1 MADQHHWRF
10 FRAGGFDQ
18 VRLDSAEDLLNLD
31 RLDPKLWVALSC
43 PVADLEFDA
52 QTLRYL
58 DADGDGH
65 IRVPELIA
73 GLQWVGARLK
83 DHAPLVAGAAA
94 LPLSAIDEQS
104 EGGRHLAAAARR
116 LLDNLGR
123 GAQPALT
130 TEDTADVQRIFGQ
143 MRFNGDGVITE
154 ATAVD
159 EALTAAIRTIVAAVG
174 GITDRSGA
182 EGVDGERVVR
192 FFVDAAAVIE
202 WHAKGAAQRG
212 VQGAQTLAGAEA
224 FHAVR
229 AKVDD
234 YFTRCRLAS
243 FDAGAVATLNPPADA
258 YATLAAGSVDANAA
272 ALEALPLARIEP
284 DRPLPLT
291 SGVNP
296 AWAAHVAAL
305 RDHAVTPLLGA
316 RDALTPAEWQRLCR
330 EFDAYEAWSSTRPA
344 TPVADLPLAGL
355 QRLVSSG
362 VRDKL
367 EALIASDLAVAPE
380 TDALAALD
388 QLVRYTRDL
397 AQLAHNF
404 VAFRDFYTRKR
415 KAIFQAGTIYF
426 DGRSAELV
434 IKVGD
439 PNKHAVLADLSR
451 LCLVYFECLRGAE
464 KQNVVAAFTAG
475 DGDQFIVG
483 RNGVF
488 YDRSGRDWRATIVK
502 VIEQP
507 ISVRQA
513 FWSPYK
519 RAARMIGEQM
529 HKFAAARAA
538 ANQAK
543 AAEQAMLAG
552 AKLQTPPAAPPP
564 FDVGKFAGIFAAIG
578 LAIGAIG
585 TAIASM
591 VTGLISLPAWK
602 IPLVFLG
609 IIALVSGPAMLLA
622 WLRLRQRNLGPL
634 LDANGWAVNARAFIN
649 IPFGATLTQ
658 VAVLPPGSERALTD
672 PYAERPKRWPWYAAL
687 LLAAAAVAW
696 WWFKFRGGAA

>member
-1 MADQHHWRF
+1 MPNAHHWRF

-18 VRLDSAEDLLNLD
+18 VRIDTAEDLLRLD
-31 RLDPKLWVALSC
+31 QLDPKLWAALSC

-73 GLQWVGARLK
+73 GLAWIGTRLK
-83 DHAPLVAGAAA
+83 DRAPLLAGAAA
-94 LPLSAIDEQS
+94 LPIAAIDDS
-104 EGGRHLAAAARR
+104 SDEGRQLIGAAKR

-123 GAQPALT
+123 GTQPTLT
-130 TEDTADVQRIFGQ
+130 IDDTADVQRIFGQ
-143 MRFNGDGVITE
+143 MRFNGDGVVTE
-154 ATAVD
+154 ATAAD
-159 EALTAAIRTIVAAVG
+159 EGLAAAIRTIVATVG
-174 GITDRSGA
+174 GVTDRSGTI
-182 EGVDGERVVR
+182 GVDGERVVR
-192 FFVDAAAVIE
+192 FFVDAAALIE
-202 WHAKGAAQRG
+202 WHAQGAAQRG
-212 VQGAQTLAGAEA
+212 ALGARTLAGAEA

-229 AKVDD
+229 GKVDD

-243 FDAGAVATLNPPADA
+243 FDAGAIATLNPPGDA
-258 YATLAAGSVDANAA
+258 YDALAAGRVSPYDAM
-272 ALEALPLARIEP
+272 LEALPLARIEA
-284 DRPLPLT
+284 DRPLPLDR
-291 SGVNP
+291 GVNP
-296 AWAAHVAAL
+296 AWAVRLEAL
-305 RDHAVTPLLGA
+305 REHSVAPLFGT
-316 RDALTPAEWQRLCR
+316 RDALLPSEWQRLCQ
-330 EFDAYEAWSSTRPA
+330 EFDAYEAWSSTRP
-344 TPVADLPLAGL
+344 TTQVADLPLATL
-355 QRLVSSG
+355 QQMSG
-362 VRDKL
+362 GDLRTRL

-404 VAFRDFYTRKR
+404 VAFRDFYTGKR

-434 IKVGD
+434 VKVGD
-439 PNKHAVLADLSR
+439 VAKHATLADLSR
-451 LCLVYFECLRGAE
+451 LCLVYFECRRGPD
-464 KQNVVAAFTAG
+464 KLNVVAAFTAG

-488 YDRSGRDWRATIVK
+488 YDRKGGDWHATIVK

-513 FWSPYK
+513 FWGPYK
-519 RAARMIGEQM
+519 RVARFFSEQM

-543 AAEQAMLAG
+543 VAEQALIAG
-552 AKLQTPPAAPPP
+552 AKLQAPTPPPA

-585 TAIASM
+585 TALASV

-609 IIALVSGPAMLLA
+609 VIVLVSGPAMLLA

-672 PYAERPKRWPWYAAL
+672 PYAEQPSRWPWYAGI
-687 LLAAAAVAW
+687 AVAIGLFAW
-696 WWFKFRGGAA
+696 WWFKLRGGTA

>member
-1 MADQHHWRF
+1 MPNAHHWRF

-18 VRLDSAEDLLNLD
+18 VRLDTAEDLLCLD
-31 RLDPKLWVALSC
+31 QLDPKLWVALSC

-65 IRVPELIA
+65 IRVPELIG
-73 GLQWVGARLK
+73 GLRWVGARLK
-83 DHAPLVAGAAA
+83 DRAPLLAGAAA
-94 LPLSAIDEQS
+94 LPIAAIDDS
-104 EGGRHLAAAARR
+104 SDAGRQLVGAARR

-123 GAQPALT
+123 GQQTTLT
-130 TEDTADVQRIFGQ
+130 TDDTTDVQRIFGQ

-154 ATAVD
+154 ATAED
-159 EALTAAIRTIVAAVG
+159 EALAAAIRAIIATVG
-174 GITDRSGA
+174 GITDRSGVD
-182 EGVDGERVVR
+182 GVDGERVVR
-192 FFVDAAAVIE
+192 FFVDAAALIE
-202 WHAKGAAQRG
+202 WHAQGAAQRG
-212 VQGAQTLAGAEA
+212 ALGAQTLAGAEA

-229 AKVDD
+229 SKVDD

-243 FDAGAVATLNPPADA
+243 FDAGAIATLNPPGEA
-258 YATLAAGSVDANAA
+258 YGALALRSVSPDDV
-272 ALEALPLARIEP
+272 ALAALPLARIEA
-284 DRPLPLT
+284 DRPLPLDR
-291 SGVNP
+291 SVNP
-296 AWAAHVAAL
+296 AWAVRLDAL
-305 RDHAVTPLLGA
+305 RKHAVTPLLGA
-316 RDALTPAEWQRLCR
+316 RDALQPVEWQRLCQ
-330 EFDAYEAWSSTRPA
+330 EFDAYEAWIATRPA
-344 TPVADLPLAGL
+344 TPVADLPLAAL
-355 QRLVSSG
+355 QLLVSGG
-362 VRDKL
+362 VRSRL
-367 EALIASDLAVAPE
+367 ETLIASDLAVAPE

-404 VAFRDFYTRKR
+404 VAFRDFYTGKR
-415 KAIFQAGTIYF
+415 KAIFQAGTVYF

-434 IKVGD
+434 VKVGD
-439 PNKHAVLADLSR
+439 VAKHAALADLSR
-451 LCLVYFECLRGAE
+451 LCLVYFECLRGPE
-464 KQNVVAAFTAG
+464 KVNVVAAFTAG

-488 YDRSGRDWRATIVK
+488 YDRKGGDWRATIVK

-513 FWSPYK
+513 FWGPYK
-519 RAARMIGEQM
+519 RVARFFSEQM

-543 AAEQAMLAG
+543 ATEQAMLAG
-552 AKLQTPPAAPPP
+552 AKLQAPTPPPA

-585 TAIASM
+585 TALASV

-609 IIALVSGPAMLLA
+609 VIAFVSGPAMLLA

-672 PYAERPKRWPWYAAL
+672 PYAEKPSRWPWYAGIVL
-687 LLAAAAVAW
+687 AVAAFSW
-696 WWFKFRGGAA
+696 WWLKLRGGAA